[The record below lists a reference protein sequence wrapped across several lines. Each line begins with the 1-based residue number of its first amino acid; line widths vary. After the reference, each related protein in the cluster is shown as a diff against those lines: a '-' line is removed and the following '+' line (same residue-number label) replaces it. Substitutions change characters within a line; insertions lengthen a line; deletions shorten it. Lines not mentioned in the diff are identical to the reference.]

1 MRIIRSI
8 PDMQKAMLA
17 LRARADCRLGLVPT
31 MGCLHEG
38 HLSLV
43 REVRSRGCLPVVS
56 LFVNPIQF
64 GPREDFSRYPR
75 PFEED
80 CRLCEREGVEYLF
93 APSPDEMYPAG
104 SSVFVDETRLSNGL
118 CGASRPGHF
127 RGVATVVTKLFQ
139 IVQPH
144 VAAFGRKDAQQARII
159 AHLAACLNMPVE
171 IAICPIV
178 READGLAMSSRNR
191 YLSPDERAQALGLVR
206 ALREADA
213 LYRKGERRSSVLIR
227 AMEETLRRHP
237 RVVQEYAWVGDF
249 NSLQPLE
256 TAGPLTLFAL
266 AATVG
271 TTRLIDNLLISA
283 AGEPVL

>member
-8 PDMQKAMLA
+8 PEMQNAMLA
-17 LRARADCRLGLVPT
+17 LRARGDCRLGLVPT

-43 REVRSRGCLPVVS
+43 RAVRDKGCLPVVS

-75 PFEED
+75 PFEQD
-80 CRLCEREGVEYLF
+80 CRLCEQEGVDTLF
-93 APSPDEMYPAG
+93 APSPEEMYPAG
-104 SSVFVDETRLSNGL
+104 SSVFVDETRLSAGL

-139 IVQPH
+139 ITQPH
-144 VAAFGRKDAQQARII
+144 LAAFGRKDAQQARII
-159 AHLAACLNMPVE
+159 AHLTASLNMPVE

-178 READGLAMSSRNR
+178 REAGGLAMSSRNR
-191 YLSPDERAQALGLVR
+191 YLSPDERAQALGLVS
-206 ALREADA
+206 ALREAAD
-213 LYRKGERRSSVLIR
+213 LYRNGERLAPALIR
-227 AMEETLRRHP
+227 AMAETLGRHP
-237 RVVQEYAWVGDF
+237 QVVPEYVAMVDF
-249 NSLQPLE
+249 ESLQPVE
-256 TAGPLTLFAL
+256 TAGPSTLFAL
-266 AATVG
+266 AAKVG
-271 TTRLIDNLLISA
+271 ATRLIDNLLING